1 MVTQDKMNGRNCV
14 FEMGGGNNNT
24 VNDSESSVNLC
35 VEGTGYFAF
44 LYLWYFRIVLS
55 SVTFH
60 PMGNIL
66 NSYRS
71 YKLWV
76 CCRTILFEIV

>member
-1 MVTQDKMNGRNCV
+1 
-14 FEMGGGNNNT
+14 MGGGSNNS
-24 VNDSESSVNLC
+24 VNDSESSVTLC
-35 VEGTGYFAF
+35 VEGTGYVVL
-44 LYLWYFRIVLS
+44 LYLWDFRIAFS

-76 CCRTILFEIV
+76 RCRPILFEIV